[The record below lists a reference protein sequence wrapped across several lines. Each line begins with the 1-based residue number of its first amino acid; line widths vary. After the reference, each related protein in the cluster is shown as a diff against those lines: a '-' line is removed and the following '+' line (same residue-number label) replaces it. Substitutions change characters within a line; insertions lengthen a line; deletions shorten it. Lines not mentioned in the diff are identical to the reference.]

1 MKKYLTVFRL
11 EVKRKLEYRFNFF
24 LEQLRA
30 LIVFILLYS
39 VWTNLTTSN
48 RLFAGY
54 SQIELVTYV
63 VGVTLLYSLMFSQQT
78 RQVAIEINSGTFS
91 QLIIKPLNYFWY
103 NFARECADRILS
115 FFFSLFSLV
124 VLFVLFRYGIFFQTN
139 VETLALFIL
148 ASVLAMFLSCLISF
162 VVNLIAFWSREASGP
177 RFVLEWIVYF
187 TSGQFFP
194 LNILTPVLY
203 GIVVLLPFAY
213 ILFVPIQ
220 IYLGRLTGI
229 QMWGALAVQIVWIG
243 ILALLTRF
251 VWKKG
256 IAHYSGEGI

>member
-1 MKKYLTVFRL
+1 MKKYLIVFRL

-30 LIVFILLYS
+30 LVVFILLYS
-39 VWTNLTTSN
+39 VWTNLTTNN

-54 SQIELVTYV
+54 SKIELVTYV
-63 VGVTLLYSLMFSQQT
+63 VGVTLLYPLMFSQQT
-78 RQVAIEINSGTFS
+78 RQVAIEINTGSFS

-103 NFARECADRILS
+103 NFARECADRMLS

-124 VLFVLFRYGIFFQTN
+124 ALFALFHFDVFLQGNPKVLAVFSLATL
-139 VETLALFIL
+139 LAL
-148 ASVLAMFLSCLISF
+148 FLSCLISF

-177 RFVLEWIVYF
+177 RFVLEWIMYF

-194 LNILTPVLY
+194 LNILSPILY
-203 GIVVLLPFAY
+203 GVVIVLPFAY

-220 IYLGRLTGI
+220 MYLGRLTSI
-229 QMWGALAVQIVWIG
+229 QMVGAIFVQLLWIG
-243 ILALLTRF
+243 ILSLITHF

-256 IAHYSGEGI
+256 VARYSGEGI